1 MSTETAVD
9 LHAAL
14 AEWTRLADADTRNV
28 AAQTE
33 CAQQLARWVEAHSV
47 RRAPVAK
54 EIAQAG
60 ADMVAAIY
68 RMVEASE
75 QGAVADDIDVMAKT
89 CRRRAMDVF
98 VAMES
103 AMPLVP
109 ANTMV
114 ALDYWNRFSEDLMNL
129 SMHTGRRPM
138 KEALGW
144 ARLLAT
150 LLDETFAPR
159 YHAHV
164 HPKQ

>member
-1 MSTETAVD
+1 MSTAAD
-9 LHAAL
+9 LSAAL
-14 AEWTRLADADTRNV
+14 SEWARLADADTRNT
-28 AAQTE
+28 AAQTA
-33 CAQQLARWVEAHSV
+33 CLGRLAEWMDAHSV
-47 RRAPVAK
+47 RK
-54 EIAQAG
+54 EPMGAAIAAAG
-60 ADMVAAIY
+60 AELVTAIY

-75 QGAVADDIDVMAKT
+75 QGAVADDIDVLAQT
-89 CRRRAMDVF
+89 CRRRAMDMF

-114 ALDYWNRFSEDLMNL
+114 ALDYWTRFSEDLMNL

-159 YHAHV
+159 YHAHA